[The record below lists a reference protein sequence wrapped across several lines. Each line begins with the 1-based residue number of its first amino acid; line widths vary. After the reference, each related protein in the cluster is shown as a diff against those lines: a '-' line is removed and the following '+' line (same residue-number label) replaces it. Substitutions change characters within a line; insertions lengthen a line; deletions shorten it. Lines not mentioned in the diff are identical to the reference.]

1 MGRNIG
7 NSNNQIFLISD
18 KYNEAVISIKYKD
31 SVCFYVETKKG
42 R

>member
-7 NSNNQIFLISD
+7 NSTNQIFLISD
-18 KYNEAVISIKYKD
+18 KYNEAVIPIKYKD
-31 SVCFYVETKKG
+31 SVCFYDETKKG